1 MFRWLKIF
9 LCLVVLALLALG
21 TLPWWLE
28 SALRPILRAQNISF
42 ERYERLGYAAFELHG
57 AQYTHPSVTITAAE
71 IHADTPAVWLFKR
84 LRGKEPLITVEHWL
98 IRPTP
103 SSVPD
108 KPDAKKQINGMADLQ
123 RLLIRL
129 VPILHHWLP
138 NVHLQSGELR
148 NVTPE
153 MTFRE
158 ADWHDSILTVNGFG
172 IIGLDL
178 AVRIAP
184 TTEGSFA
191 VTANS
196 PGKDVRLSSVWSAPE
211 IKADGAWWN
220 QPVRVSAHY
229 APQGWL
235 PGEAKAIAENWQ
247 LPASRVK
254 LGAPYVLIRGGGHAN
269 WRNET
274 FDLALNAKAEPAAGA
289 KAPAFEAQAEARGN
303 MHELMLTALHIDA
316 PFATASL
323 SAPVTFSVSHPLS
336 ASAAQ
341 LSIKADLSKM
351 PWIDGK
357 GLAQGSVTVT
367 GDAANSRQ
375 TFQLEF
381 DEVVLKDYALQK
393 ARLRG
398 VLEWPRLTL
407 EEFEAQLDKNGSV
420 TAHGSIN
427 WETRELNGV
436 VLDGTVGPAWFAR
449 WLPQDAGWATA
460 KIHAI
465 AEGSLDR
472 PKHQGGLQLT
482 QAQWKPLQP
491 AAIDVSWRGTGTKVE
506 ITSARA
512 ITDDSTVELGGT
524 LDPHGLQLSKFDFAP
539 NGQIA
544 WQLAAPA
551 TISWSPPWHIENL
564 QLNGP
569 ASQATFK
576 GKGGAGGFIDIDVTG
591 FDSSWLQDWI
601 AVAGPH
607 WLIRNLQTRGHVEN
621 GTLAF
626 DTTLAAQ
633 IEMQPRSAEVKLT
646 ASGDAKGVQ
655 LKELTVVES
664 QRILTQATG
673 KLPLSWKIAPMHVL
687 LDETAPLELSASTE
701 PDSPLWSTVSAYT
714 GLKLTQPEARI
725 NLSGSL
731 REPTGEVQIK
741 AAQLGVSE
749 GRFKFSM
756 PEFSDL
762 NVAAQ
767 LGRKIITLTT
777 LTTKLDGQSIQASGQ
792 VPMDDDRWKELWHD
806 PKTFDW
812 SNATAVID
820 VPDADLAMLVHHFP
834 DLVAPKGRLRA
845 KVELK
850 TGGKFSGE
858 LHLTEAASRPL
869 PPFSTLQ
876 EINADLALADRTLTV
891 QKLTAKLGGEPVS
904 VDGSVTLVPGEAPRL
919 ALGIKGK
926 NLPLVRNTSLLIRN
940 DIDLHANTDDSGV
953 TRISGVVTV
962 RDSLALANL
971 GSLLPTGQ
979 RGVTRQ
985 PPYFA
990 VDAEPF
996 RNWPLAV
1003 EVRGQQAIKIRTTV
1017 FTGTA
1022 SARFQL
1028 SGTLGE
1034 PRAVGELTVDQGQ
1047 VLFPFATFVVQT
1059 GTVRLREADPFH
1071 AAVNVTA
1078 TSQRRDYQLRLEATG
1093 QLPTPTVVLSST
1105 PALDAEEVLL
1115 MVMTG
1120 QPPNNTDITASSA
1133 GQRLALLGAYL
1144 GRGIF
1149 QDLGIGGEDRL
1160 EISAGEQ
1167 VSLQGRET
1175 YEFEYKLGK
1184 RWALTGDYDR
1194 FDSYNAGVKWRV
1206 YTEESKPVE
1215 KK

>member
-9 LCLVVLALLALG
+9 LFLGVLALLALG
-21 TLPWWLE
+21 TLPWWLGT
-28 SALRPILRAQNISF
+28 ALRPILRAQNISF
-42 ERYERLGYAAFELHG
+42 ERYERIGYAAFKLHG
-57 AQYTHPSVTITAAE
+57 AQYTHPSVTITAVE
-71 IHADTPAVWLFKR
+71 VHADTPTVWLIKR
-84 LRGKEPLITVEHWL
+84 LRGNEPLITVDRWL

-103 SSVPD
+103 SPD
-108 KPDAKKQINGMADLQ
+108 NPSAKKQVNGMADLQ

-129 VPILHHWLP
+129 VPILHRWLP
-138 NVHLQSGELR
+138 AVHLGSGELR

-158 ADWHDSILTVNGFG
+158 AEWHDSILTVNGFG
-172 IIGLDL
+172 IIGLDV

-184 TTEGSFA
+184 AADGTFV
-191 VTANS
+191 VTASS
-196 PGKDVRLSSVWSAPE
+196 PGKDIRMNSVWSATE
-211 IKADGAWWN
+211 VKVDGAWWN
-220 QPVRVSAHY
+220 QPVQISGHY

-235 PGEAKAIAENWQ
+235 PAEASATAENWE

-254 LGAPYVLIRGGGHAN
+254 LGAPYALIRGGGRAN

-274 FDLALNAKAEPAAGA
+274 FDLALNAKAEPAADA
-289 KAPAFEAQAEARGN
+289 KAPAFEARAEARGN
-303 MHELMLTALHIDA
+303 VHELTLMALHVDA

-341 LSIKADLSKM
+341 LLIKADLSKM
-351 PWIDGK
+351 PWIEAK

-367 GDAANSRQ
+367 GDAANARQ

-381 DEVVLKDYALQK
+381 DEVVLKDYTLQK
-393 ARLRG
+393 ARVRG

-407 EEFEAQLDKNGSV
+407 EEFDAQLDKSGSF

-427 WETRELNGV
+427 WQTRELDGV
-436 VLDGTVGPAWFAR
+436 ALEGTVGPTWFAR
-449 WLPQDAGWATA
+449 WLPKDAGWMTAKFHATA
-460 KIHAI
+460 G
-465 AEGSLDR
+465 GSLDN
-472 PKHQGGLQLT
+472 PQHQGSLQLT

-491 AAIDVSWRGTGTKVE
+491 VAIDASWRGVGTKVE
-506 ITSARA
+506 IISAHA
-512 ITDDSTVELGGT
+512 IADDSTVELRGT
-524 LDPHGLQLSKFDFAP
+524 LDPQGLHLSKLDFAP
-539 NGQIA
+539 NGQMA
-544 WQLAAPA
+544 WQLIAPA
-551 TISWSPPWHIENL
+551 RISWSPLWQIENL
-564 QLNGP
+564 QLSGP
-569 ASQATFK
+569 SSRLTFK
-576 GKGGAGGFIDIDVTG
+576 GKGGADGFVDLDAAS
-591 FDSSWLQDWI
+591 FDSGWLHDWI
-601 AVAGPH
+601 AVTGPH
-607 WLIRNLQTRGHVEN
+607 WLIHTLQAKGRAEN
-621 GTLAF
+621 GALAF

-633 IEMQPRSAEVKLT
+633 IEMQPRPAEVKLT
-646 ASGDAKGVQ
+646 ASGDAGGVQ

-664 QRILTQATG
+664 QRVLTRATG
-673 KLPLSWKIAPMHVL
+673 KLPLSWKFSPEMHL
-687 LDETAPLELSASTE
+687 SFDETEPLELSASTE
-701 PDSPLWSTVSAYT
+701 ADSPLWSTLSAYT
-714 GLKLTQPEARI
+714 GLKLTQPEAKI

-731 REPTGEVQIK
+731 RDPTGEVQIK
-741 AAQLGVSE
+741 AAQLAVNE
-749 GRFKFSM
+749 GRLKFST

-767 LGRKIITLTT
+767 LGRKTVTLTT
-777 LTTKLDGQSIQASGQ
+777 LTTKLDGQAIQATAQ
-792 VPMDDDRWKELWHD
+792 VPMDGDRWKELWHN
-806 PKTFDW
+806 PSSFDW
-812 SNATAVID
+812 SNATAVVDI
-820 VPDADLAMLVHHFP
+820 PDADLAMLVRHFP
-834 DLVAPKGRLRA
+834 NLVAPKGRLRA

-858 LHLTEAASRPL
+858 LHLTEAASRPI

-876 EINADLALADRTLTV
+876 EINADLILADRTLTV

-940 DIDLHANTDDSGV
+940 DIDLHANTDDLGV
-953 TRISGVVTV
+953 TRISGVITV

-985 PPYFA
+985 PPYFT

-996 RNWPLAV
+996 RTWPLAV

-1017 FTGTA
+1017 FNGTA

-1071 AAVNVTA
+1071 ATVNVIA

-1105 PALDAEEVLL
+1105 PTLDAEEVLL

-1120 QPPNNTDITASSA
+1120 QPPNNTDITASSTA
-1133 GQRLALLGAYL
+1133 QRLALLGAYL

-1149 QDLGIGGEDRL
+1149 QDLGLGGEDRL

-1175 YEFEYKLGK
+1175 YEFEYKLGR
-1184 RWALTGDYDR
+1184 RWSLTGDYDQ